1 MTLGWAVIGCGWVAR
16 DYVVPAIHAS
26 RNSRLVAACDRD
38 AQALAA
44 LSGDGFKRTRHA
56 VEAITDAAV
65 DAVYIATPN
74 DSHAAV
80 AAAAA
85 AAGKHVLCEKP
96 MAHRSADA
104 RAMVADCAAA
114 GVTLATAFD
123 QRFHAAHL
131 AIGELVR
138 RGRLGIIA
146 QVRLHYAC
154 WLPRDW
160 SADNWRIDS
169 TRAGGGAVID
179 LAPHGLD
186 LLETVLGERIE
197 QLVCLTQRRVHDHSV
212 EDGGVLLARLSS
224 GTLASLHVA
233 YNCPEAYPRRT
244 LEVIGTRARAVAL
257 DTMGQTAGGT
267 LTLTDA
273 ASGHEQRLPVA
284 DDRCPFML
292 QIEAF
297 ADAVLQQR
305 PYAHPA
311 EHELRLAVM
320 LEEALSC
327 R

>member
-1 MTLGWAVIGCGWVAR
+1 MLGWAIIGCGWVAR

-26 RNSRLVAACDRD
+26 RNGRLVVACDRD
-38 AQALAA
+38 AQSLASLGGEGYA
-44 LSGDGFKRTRHA
+44 RTCR
-56 VEAITDAAV
+56 VDEAIANAAV
-65 DAVYIATPN
+65 DAVYVATPN

-80 AAAAA
+80 VSAVA
-85 AAGKHVLCEKP
+85 AAGKHVMCEKP
-96 MAHRSADA
+96 IAQCSAAA
-104 RAMVADCAAA
+104 RAMVADCEAA
-114 GVTLATAFD
+114 GVRLATAFD
-123 QRFHAAHL
+123 QRFHAAHIAL
-131 AIGELVR
+131 ADLVR
-138 RGRLGIIA
+138 QGRLGIVT

-160 SADNWRIDS
+160 SADNWRVDAA
-169 TRAGGGAVID
+169 RAGGGAVID

-197 QLVCLTQRRVHDHSV
+197 QLVCLTQRRVHDYAV

-233 YNCPEAYPRRT
+233 YNCPETYPRRT
-244 LEVIGTRARAVAL
+244 LELIGTKARVVAL

-273 ASGHEQRLPVA
+273 ASGLEQRLPVV

-292 QIEAF
+292 QVEAF

-305 PYAHPA
+305 PFAYPP
-311 EHELRLAVM
+311 ERDLRLAVM
-320 LEEALSC
+320 LEEAMSW

>member
-1 MTLGWAVIGCGWVAR
+1 MLGWAVIGCGWVAR
-16 DYVVPAIHAS
+16 DYVVPAIRAS
-26 RNSRLVAACDRD
+26 RNGRLMVACDRD

-44 LSGDGFKRTRHA
+44 LGGDGFQRTDRA
-56 VEAITDAAV
+56 EDAIANAGV

-74 DSHAAV
+74 DSHAAM

-96 MAHRSADA
+96 MAHNSADA

-131 AIGELVR
+131 AVAGLVR
-138 RGRLGIIA
+138 QGRLGIVT

-160 SADNWRIDS
+160 SADNWRIDA

-197 QLVCLTQRRVHDHSV
+197 QLVCLTQRRVHDYAV

-311 EHELRLAVM
+311 EHDLRLAVM

-327 R
+327 H

>member
-1 MTLGWAVIGCGWVAR
+1 MLGWAVIGCGWVAR

-26 RNSRLVAACDRD
+26 RNGRLVAVCDRD
-38 AQALAA
+38 EHALAA
-44 LSGDGFKRTRHA
+44 LCGQGFVRTCR
-56 VEAITDAAV
+56 VEEAIADAAV
-65 DAVYIATPN
+65 DAVYVATPN

-80 AAAAA
+80 ASAVA

-96 MAHRSADA
+96 IARCSADA

-123 QRFHAAHL
+123 QRFHAAHV
-131 AIGELVR
+131 AIADLVR
-138 RGRLGIIA
+138 QGRLGIVT

-154 WLPRDW
+154 WLARDW
-160 SADNWRIDS
+160 SADNWRVDAA
-169 TRAGGGAVID
+169 RAGGGAVID

-197 QLVCLTQRRVHDHSV
+197 ELVCMTQRRVHDYPV
-212 EDGGVLLARLSS
+212 EDGGVLLARFVS
-224 GTLASLHVA
+224 GTLASLHVG

-244 LEVIGTRARAVAL
+244 LEVIGTRARVLAL

-273 ASGHEQRLPVA
+273 VTGHEQRMPVA
-284 DDRCPFML
+284 DDGCPFQR

-297 ADAVLQQR
+297 ADAVLDR
-305 PYAHPA
+305 RLYAYPV
-311 EHELRLAVM
+311 ERDLRLAVM
-320 LEEALSC
+320 LEEAMTC
-327 R
+327 H